1 MPNLTRSNKA
11 MITSSYLKRP
21 QLPIQTTDKE
31 NEERLEEKRLN
42 DLKARFNNLGLTVE
56 KTKRTRYE
64 TIEDQMSVIDNSLT
78 NLLAEK
84 TLTDAKSEI
93 GNLKIKCEESNLDI
107 DEIDAQFQKKLSV
120 IVENF
125 REGVDD
131 LRSDNR
137 GLLCEFSKQSSDR
150 LFALRLALSKN
161 QKTFQDHLD
170 SFSLKVSEDID
181 AMRDGIEKEA
191 EERDQSA
198 QGIESAILGE
208 LDKLEEEIL
217 VDRKVKEQTSGRIK
231 LLIEEL
237 NNDIYGRIESEK
249 KEREM
254 SNNSLLNLLEEAC
267 NRIERNF
274 AGF

>member
-1 MPNLTRSNKA
+1 

-42 DLKARFNNLGLTVE
+42 DLKTRFNNLGLTVE

-84 TLTDAKSEI
+84 TLSDAKSEI

-170 SFSLKVSEDID
+170 SFSLKVNEEID

-208 LDKLEEEIL
+208 LDKLEEEIM